1 MEWYEILGV
10 LLGSF
15 GGLSG
20 VGAFFVTMYHAKS
33 NKETIDANNADKLVE
48 AAHKLVADLEERQV
62 RYEDRVDKKIASYDR
77 KFEKLKSDNEM
88 MRASI
93 NNAYRCTW
101 VKDLKDCPVLNRFKI
116 FCEECDNEDCEQ
128 NDNTH

>member
-1 MEWYEILGV
+1 MEWYEIVGAL
-10 LLGSF
+10 
-15 GGLSG
+15 GGLGG
-20 VGAFFVTMYHAKS
+20 VSAFLISLYHAKS

-48 AAHKLVADLEERQV
+48 AAHKLVADLEERQI

-77 KFEKLKSDNEM
+77 KFEKLKSDNENL
-88 MRASI
+88 RASV

-116 FCEECDNEDCEQ
+116 FCEECENEDCEQ
-128 NDNTH
+128 NDNTD

>member
-1 MEWYEILGV
+1 MEWYEILI
-10 LLGSF
+10 SI

-20 VGAFFVTMYHAKS
+20 IGALFVTLYNAKS
-33 NKETIDANNADKLVE
+33 NRETIDVNNADKLVE

-62 RYEDRVDKKIASYDR
+62 RYEDRVDKKIASYDA
-77 KFEKLKSDNEM
+77 KFEKLKSDNEV

-101 VKDLKDCPVLNRFKI
+101 VDDLKNCPVLSRFKI
-116 FCEECDNEDCEQ
+116 FCEECENSECNEKE
-128 NDNTH
+128 

>member
-1 MEWYEILGV
+1 MEWYQIVVVVLGG
-10 LLGSF
+10 L

-20 VGAFFVTMYHAKS
+20 VSAFIVSLYQAKS
-33 NKETIDANNADKLVE
+33 NKETIDVNNADKLVE

-62 RYEDRVDKKIASYDR
+62 RYEDRVDKKIAAYDA
-77 KFEKLKSDNEM
+77 KFDRLKNDNEI

-101 VKDLKDCPVLNRFKI
+101 VDDLKNCPVLSRFKI
-116 FCEECDNEDCEQ
+116 FCEECENSECNEKE
-128 NDNTH
+128 

>member
-1 MEWYEILGV
+1 MEWYEIVVVVLGG
-10 LLGSF
+10 L

-20 VGAFFVTMYHAKS
+20 VSAFIVALYQAKS
-33 NKETIDANNADKLVE
+33 NKETIDVNNADKLVE

-62 RYEDRVDKKIASYDR
+62 RYEDRVDKKIAAYDA
-77 KFEKLKSDNEM
+77 KFEKLKSDNEV

-101 VKDLKDCPVLNRFKI
+101 VDDLKNCPVLGRFKI
-116 FCEECDNEDCEQ
+116 FCEECENSDCNEKG
-128 NDNTH
+128 